1 MQNVYAGANNG
12 KKLPVLHRL
21 NPCSPLNAG
30 GKQSTT
36 TTSSVDVSHR
46 AGRRLRSLF
55 AAVQSG
61 DDAAPAPAPAAA
73 SGGVTIPTTGTP
85 EPGAPGFHDYTVVV
99 GYGTPAQQLAMA
111 FDTGLGISLA
121 RCAACRPGAPCDGL
135 ASFDPSRS
143 STFAPV
149 PCGSPDCRSGC
160 SSGSTPSCPLTSFPF
175 LSGAVAQDVL
185 TLTPSASVDDFTFGC
200 VEGSSGEPLGAA
212 GLLDLSRDSRS
223 VASRLAADAGG
234 TFSYCLP
241 LSTTSS
247 HGFLAIGE
255 ADVPHNRTARVTA
268 VAPLVYDPAFPNHYV
283 IDLAGVSLGGR
294 DIPIPPHAA
303 TASAAMVLDTALPY
317 TYMKPSMYA
326 PLRDAFRRAMAR
338 YPRAP
343 AMGDLDTC
351 YNFTGVR
358 HEVLIP
364 LVHLTFRGIG
374 GGGGGQ
380 VLGLGAD
387 QMFYM
392 SEPGNFFSV
401 TCLAFAALPSDGD
414 AAAPLAM
421 VMGTLAQSSMEVVH
435 DVPGGKIGFIPGSC

>member
-1 MQNVYAGANNG
+1 M
-12 KKLPVLHRL
+12 
-21 NPCSPLNAG
+21 
-30 GKQSTT
+30 
-36 TTSSVDVSHR
+36 
-46 AGRRLRSLF
+46 
-55 AAVQSG
+55 
-61 DDAAPAPAPAAA
+61 
-73 SGGVTIPTTGTP
+73 
-85 EPGAPGFHDYTVVV
+85 
-99 GYGTPAQQLAMA
+99 
-111 FDTGLGISLA
+111 
-121 RCAACRPGAPCDGL
+121 
-135 ASFDPSRS
+135 
-143 STFAPV
+143 
-149 PCGSPDCRSGC
+149 
-160 SSGSTPSCPLTSFPF
+160 
-175 LSGAVAQDVL
+175 
-185 TLTPSASVDDFTFGC
+185 
-200 VEGSSGEPLGAA
+200 
-212 GLLDLSRDSRS
+212 
-223 VASRLAADAGG
+223 
-234 TFSYCLP
+234 
-241 LSTTSS
+241 
-247 HGFLAIGE
+247 
-255 ADVPHNRTARVTA
+255 TA

-326 PLRDAFRRAMAR
+326 ALRDAFRRAMAR

-374 GGGGGQ
+374 GGAGGEGQ

-387 QMFYM
+387 QMLYM

-401 TCLAFAALPSDGD
+401 TCLAFAALPPDGD
-414 AAAPLAM
+414 AEAPLAM